1 MYSQTEHDK
10 TTRSLPGNMFLSP
23 GDLSTDS
30 SDSETDSD
38 SVTAPPYSPITSEPS
53 LSDFSSPESEAELTG
68 DDEDINR
75 PGACHRC

>member
-1 MYSQTEHDK
+1 MIKRLGVYLEICFFHLATLAPTHLIQKLTQIV
-10 TTRSLPGNMFLSP
+10 SLL
-23 GDLSTDS
+23 
-30 SDSETDSD
+30 
-38 SVTAPPYSPITSEPS
+38 TSEQS